1 MPAELYHAIIF
12 PGGFM
17 HPNFPRVP
25 LASLPTPV
33 EPLSRLSGALGGPR
47 IFVKR
52 DDLTG
57 LAGGGNKARKLEFL
71 VGEATAGGFDT
82 LVTIGAPQSNH
93 CRQTAAAAA
102 RCNLRCFL
110 VLRGNPQPESTGNL
124 LLDRLLGARIVW
136 SKERS
141 RETVM
146 GEIMEAERAAG
157 HKPYP
162 IPLGGSN
169 GLGAVG
175 YALAME
181 EFPDR
186 PLKEFSRII
195 FASSSGGTH
204 AGMVVGAE
212 RTGYKGEVLGISI
225 DEPLDDLQCMVAEI
239 ANDTSRRLG
248 GNATFDPARILA
260 CADYLGEGYG
270 ILGAPER
277 EAIELFARLEGIL
290 LDPVYTGRAAAGMIG
305 LIRRGVIRK
314 DETVL
319 FWHTGG
325 VPALWAYAEDLISER
340 QSPGLAARP
349 ANELEKGTRTPAP

>member
-1 MPAELYHAIIF
+1 
-12 PGGFM
+12 M
-17 HPNFPRVP
+17 HLDCPRVS

-33 EPLSRLSGALGGPR
+33 EPLSRLSEALRGPR
-47 IFVKR
+47 IFIKR

-71 VGEATAGGFDT
+71 VGEALAGGYDT

-102 RCNLRCFL
+102 RCNLRSIL
-110 VLRGNPQPESTGNL
+110 VVRGNPEPENTGNL

-136 SKERS
+136 SRERS
-141 RETVM
+141 REEVM
-146 GEIMEAERAAG
+146 EEIVEAERAAG
-157 HKPYP
+157 HRPYS

-169 GLGAVG
+169 GLGALG

-181 EFPDR
+181 EFPDSSLR
-186 PLKEFSRII
+186 KFDRII

-204 AGMVVGAE
+204 AGMVVGADL
-212 RTGYKGEVLGISI
+212 TGYEGEVLGISI
-225 DEPLDDLQCMVAEI
+225 DEPLDDLRRMVADI
-239 ANDTSRRLG
+239 ASDASRRLG
-248 GNATFDPARILA
+248 GSASFDPARIHA
-260 CADYLGEGYG
+260 CSDYLGAGYG
-270 ILGAPER
+270 IMGAPEK

-305 LIRRGVIRK
+305 LIRRGVLRK

-325 VPALWAYAEDLISER
+325 VPALWAYAEDLIS
-340 QSPGLAARP
+340 G
-349 ANELEKGTRTPAP
+349 